1 MTTMTKIWRK
11 GSAEAQWLQ
20 ANYKG
25 RRPKDLA
32 AEMTQRFG
40 YTIKPSRVSYYLYH
54 LGLKT
59 GVGVPL
65 LSKEQYHWL
74 KDHCQGL
81 TYMDQQKQ
89 VLDKFGV
96 HLTLGQVKNMRSR
109 WRMNSGLTG
118 QYPKGNVP
126 WSKGMKGLHIGGEA
140 TQFKKGQRSWNTK
153 PAGYESIDQD
163 GFVHFKPPGARKM
176 TYKHRWVWEQAHGP
190 IPPSHVLAFL
200 DGDKTNCSLDNLILL
215 PRGVHARMCQRHLY
229 SDDPEKTKSGILVAK
244 LLCKRYSRKK
254 YKQWDNQ
261 RNWRRK
267 P

>member
-1 MTTMTKIWRK
+1 MTKIWRK

-25 RRPKDLA
+25 RRSKDLA
-32 AEMTQRFG
+32 VEMTRRFG
-40 YTIKPSRVSYYLYH
+40 YPIKSSRVSYYLYH

-59 GVGVPL
+59 GVGAPL
-65 LSKEQYHWL
+65 LSKEQYQWL

-81 TYMDQQKQ
+81 TYKDQQKQ

-96 HLTLGQVKNMRSR
+96 QLTLDQVKNMRSR

-118 QYPKGNVP
+118 QYRKGCVP
-126 WSKGMKGLHIGGEA
+126 WNKGMKGLHIGGEA

>member
-1 MTTMTKIWRK
+1 MTKIWRK
-11 GSAEAQWLQ
+11 DSAEARWLQ

-25 RRPKDLA
+25 RWPKDLA

-40 YTIKPSRVSYYLYH
+40 YIIPPSRVSYYLYH

-59 GVGVPL
+59 GVGAPL
-65 LSKEQYHWL
+65 LSKEQYQWL

-81 TYMDQQKQ
+81 TYKDQQKQ

-96 HLTLGQVKNMRSR
+96 HLTLVQVKDMRNR

-118 QYPKGNVP
+118 HY
-126 WSKGMKGLHIGGEA
+126 
-140 TQFKKGQRSWNTK
+140 KKGQKSWNTR
-153 PAGYESIDQD
+153 PDGYESVDTD
-163 GFVHFKPPGARKM
+163 GFVHIKTPGARKM

-190 IPPSHVLAFL
+190 IPAGHVLVFL
-200 DGDKTNCSLDNLILL
+200 DGDRTNCSLDNLTVL
-215 PRGVHARMCQRHLY
+215 PRGIHARMCQRHLY

-244 LLCKRYSRKK
+244 LLSKRYARKK
-254 YKQWDNQ
+254 YKQGDSQ

-267 P
+267 T

>member
-1 MTTMTKIWRK
+1 MTKIWRK

-20 ANYKG
+20 DNYKG

-32 AEMTQRFG
+32 AEMTQCFG

-59 GVGVPL
+59 
-65 LSKEQYHWL
+65 
-74 KDHCQGL
+74 
-81 TYMDQQKQ
+81 
-89 VLDKFGV
+89 GV

-126 WSKGMKGLHIGGEA
+126 WNKGMKGLHIGGEA
-140 TQFKKGQRSWNTK
+140 TQFKKGQAPPNTK

-190 IPPSHVLAFL
+190 IPAGHVLVFL
-200 DGDKTNCSLDNLILL
+200 DGDKTNCSLDKLILL
-215 PRGVHARMCQRHLY
+215 PRGIHARMCQRHLY
-229 SDDPEKTKSGILVAK
+229 SDDPEKTKSGILLAK
-244 LLCKRYSRKK
+244 LLSKRYARKK
-254 YKQWDNQ
+254 YKQGDNQ

-267 P
+267 PRKK

>member
-1 MTTMTKIWRK
+1 MTKIWRK
-11 GSAEAQWLQ
+11 DSAEARWLQ

-25 RRPKDLA
+25 RWPKDLA

-40 YTIKPSRVSYYLYH
+40 YIIPPSRVSYYLYH

-59 GVGVPL
+59 GVGAPL
-65 LSKEQYHWL
+65 LSKEQYQWL

-81 TYMDQQKQ
+81 TYKDQQKQ

-96 HLTLGQVKNMRSR
+96 HLTLVQVKDMRNR

-118 QYPKGNVP
+118 HY
-126 WSKGMKGLHIGGEA
+126 
-140 TQFKKGQRSWNTK
+140 KKGQKSWNTR
-153 PAGYESIDQD
+153 PDGYESVDTD
-163 GFVHFKPPGARKM
+163 GFVHIKTPGARKM

-190 IPPSHVLAFL
+190 IPAGHVLVFL
-200 DGDKTNCSLDNLILL
+200 DGDKTNCSLDNLTVL
-215 PRGVHARMCQRHLY
+215 PRGIHARMCQRHLY

-244 LLCKRYSRKK
+244 LLSKRYARKK
-254 YKQWDNQ
+254 YKQGDSQ

-267 P
+267 T